1 VKIRLCA
8 AESLRIFYF
17 QNGGS
22 SPSWILYD
30 VIVDHPRL
38 VFDGLNILLKLHIHH
53 VNILRD
59 IVIFIFDPFGLK
71 LPILAH
77 IWQFFWGYDGVPLG
91 IGYRYKGSKKLECWA
106 TRWSKKF

>member
-59 IVIFIFDPFGLK
+59 IVIYIFDPFGLK

-77 IWQFFWGYDGVPLG
+77 IWQFFWDMTGFHLELG
-91 IGYRYKGSKKLECWA
+91 TGTKGQKN
-106 TRWSKKF
+106 